1 MEVIGVFNSCVTAFR
16 KLSCRSLRRTS
27 RTRKM
32 VLRTTPAMSSA
43 KKGMPMTRGTRRRQL
58 RMIQPT
64 LSVTATPTRHAPST
78 MNSTTFRLRPLILM
92 GATDTARKK
101 NRPLGKVYRAGDGI
115 GWRRKF
121 LCYSRRLR
129 IVWIELC
136 DLDVPGQAEFLEQPD
151 AVIVWINLVPF
162 QAVARGNGMRMMIV
176 VPSFTAREQGDPPAV
191 ARVVAGFEASRSP
204 HVRRGIHQPGSVQA
218 EGHAQEDSPHDARPA
233 TDSEQGEAN
242 DYQRNPVIFTEP
254 DMKLVTSEVGS
265 IARKHGGLVVHGD
278 AAHDP
283 AHVSPPSA
291 FGRRVR
297 VTLVI
302 GKLVMN
308 AVRGHPEDRAALE
321 RQGRADGH
329 EIFDPLGCLV
339 AAMSQQAVVA
349 HSDAE
354 VRGPHP

>member
-32 VLRTTPAMSSA
+32 VLSTRPAMSSA
-43 KKGMPMTRGTRRRQL
+43 KKGMPTTRGTRRRQL

-92 GATDTARKK
+92 GATVTRRKK

-129 IVWIELC
+129 IGRIVLC
-136 DLDVPGQAEFLEQPD
+136 DLDVPGEAEFLEQPD
-151 AVIVWINLVPF
+151 AVVVWINLVPCE
-162 QAVARGNGMRMMIV
+162 AVARGNGMRMMIV

-204 HVRRGIHQPGSVQA
+204 HVRRGIHKPGSVQA
-218 EGHAQEDSPHDARPA
+218 KGHAQEDSPHDAGPA
-233 TDSEQGEAN
+233 ADGQQGQAD
-242 DYQRNPVIFTEP
+242 DYHRNPVIFAEP
-254 DMKLVTSEVGS
+254 DVELVASKVGS
-265 IARKHGGLVVHGD
+265 VAREHGGFVVHGD

-283 AHVSPPSA
+283 AHVRPPSA

-297 VTLVI
+297 IAFVI
-302 GKLVMN
+302 G
-308 AVRGHPEDRAALE
+308 
-321 RQGRADGH
+321 
-329 EIFDPLGCLV
+329 
-339 AAMSQQAVVA
+339 
-349 HSDAE
+349 
-354 VRGPHP
+354 